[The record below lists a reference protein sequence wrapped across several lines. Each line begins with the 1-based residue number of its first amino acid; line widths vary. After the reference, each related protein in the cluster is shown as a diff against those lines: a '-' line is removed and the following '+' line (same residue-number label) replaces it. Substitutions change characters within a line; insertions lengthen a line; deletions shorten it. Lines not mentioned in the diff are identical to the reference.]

1 MLLRF
6 GERSAKHRGGN
17 TVHTVRGIVV
27 RQPRKGDVISIYLMI
42 LATGVGR
49 GTARTKYAAAVLSIA
64 VHYSPSVRFTIRPG
78 SGGRSLG
85 IRSTS
90 DGMGGRPGDPHLAR
104 AASLRRRA
112 LPAGWPTSSRIR
124 PTSAL
129 SDRLAGNTTG
139 PCRAAAGSLRV
150 Y

>member
-27 RQPRKGDVISIYLMI
+27 RQPRKGDVISVYLMI

-64 VHYSPSVRFTIRPG
+64 VHYSPSVRPVYHP
-78 SGGRSLG
+78 SGVRRSLVRNSFHVG
-85 IRSTS
+85 R
-90 DGMGGRPGDPHLAR
+90 DGRPAR
-104 AASLRRRA
+104 
-112 LPAGWPTSSRIR
+112 
-124 PTSAL
+124 
-129 SDRLAGNTTG
+129 
-139 PCRAAAGSLRV
+139 
-150 Y
+150 